1 MSIRLHSIRC
11 SIACLLTLGMA
22 SATYASG
29 TTGQRP
35 IGPGVEFGPQARPGG
50 DSYERGRRVYL
61 QRIACDACPLPGG
74 AADAEAASAL
84 VARVEGGDFDLRRRD
99 ARAVVIFLER
109 RWRLR

>member
-1 MSIRLHSIRC
+1 MSIRLDSIRC
-11 SIACLLTLGMA
+11 CMALLLALGLA
-22 SATYASG
+22 SATHASG
-29 TTGQRP
+29 TTSHRP
-35 IGPGVEFGPQARPGG
+35 IGPGAEFGLQTPPGG

-84 VARVEGGDFDLRRRD
+84 VARVENGDFDLRRRD
-99 ARAVVIFLER
+99 ARAVVVFLER